1 MTAFACHIAH
11 ARISSEAPFE
21 TSPHCE
27 IRLSGTA
34 DAAQACARPLAEISW
49 DASVQTERSR
59 APRYGAVPCSSHE
72 ARPKETAIATF
83 AELGLSEDA
92 LDAVETLGY
101 TDPTPVQER
110 AIPLALEGRDVIAA
124 AKTGTGKTAAFAL
137 PCMDTLAH
145 RKGSQRGPFMLVIS
159 PTRELASQIADTCM
173 PIGKHTHHFVGVF
186 LGGVAYDRQIKKLE
200 RGLDV
205 AIGTPGRLIDLMER
219 GALDLS
225 EVQVLVLDEADRLLD
240 MGFWPQVEQIVKAT
254 PETRQT
260 LLFSATIDRSQ
271 DQTMFSVLNDPEIV
285 EIAQRGETADK
296 VDQYVIST
304 TRRQK
309 PELLNALIKEKGGT
323 RVIVFTRTK
332 GCADNCTRRL
342 QRIGVPTEAIHA
354 DRSQAQRSRALDA
367 FRSGRVNV
375 IVATDVLA
383 RGIDVPEVDYVVN
396 YDLPIMPEDYVHRIG
411 RTGRAGAGGFA
422 VSFVTPDTKNLLK
435 SVQKFIG
442 TDIDVMQFKIPKD
455 AFEPLP
461 DSDPRMI
468 AKAEAEAAEK
478 AARKERERGGKKGK
492 GGKGKKPRQRDIERR
507 EEHKR
512 RKEAEARGEEYVA
525 PKRERKA
532 GPKKPTLAERQAA
545 AEEAFNA
552 MFDMPNIPD
561 APKKHKKRDGDQG
574 RDGFDRRDG
583 ERRFGDER
591 KRGKKSDRD
600 DYRDAKKGKKGGRS
614 FERDGKRYDRS
625 DERYSDEGFDRKRG
639 KKYSDKQYSDG
650 RGGKKGKKFNG
661 KGGYDKGRSDR
672 DGYQRSGKSGYG
684 TKNASFSKGGKGSF
698 DKGRK
703 GGNGGGR
710 GKGEFRPGRGGRSGY
725 AGKGGKR

>member
-1 MTAFACHIAH
+1 M
-11 ARISSEAPFE
+11 S
-21 TSPHCE
+21 
-27 IRLSGTA
+27 L
-34 DAAQACARPLAEISW
+34 
-49 DASVQTERSR
+49 
-59 APRYGAVPCSSHE
+59 E
-72 ARPKETAIATF
+72 ARPKETVIATF
-83 AELGLSEDA
+83 ADLGLSEDA
-92 LDAVETLGY
+92 LAAVKALGY
-101 TDPTPVQER
+101 TEPTPVQER
-110 AIPLALEGRDVIAA
+110 AIPFALEGRDVIAA
-124 AKTGTGKTAAFAL
+124 AKTGTGKTAAFSL
-137 PCMDTLAH
+137 PCMDKLPH
-145 RKGSQRGPFMLVIS
+145 RKGGQRGPFMLVVS

-225 EVQVLVLDEADRLLD
+225 EVQALVLDEADRLLD
-240 MGFWPQVEQIVKAT
+240 MGFWPQVEQLVKAT
-254 PETRQT
+254 PDTRQT

-271 DQTMFSVLNDPEIV
+271 DQTMFSVLHDPEII

-296 VDQYVIST
+296 VDQYVINT

-309 PELLNALIKEKGGT
+309 PELLNGLIKEKGGT

-342 QRIGVPTEAIHA
+342 QRIGIPAEAIHA

-367 FRSGRVNV
+367 FRNGRVNV

-422 VSFVTPDTKNLLK
+422 VSFVTPDTKNLLR

-442 TDIDVMQFKIPKD
+442 ADIDVMQFKVPKD

-478 AARKERERGGKKGK
+478 AERKERERSGKKGK

-512 RKEAEARGEEYVA
+512 KKEAEARGEEYVA
-525 PKRERKA
+525 PKREHKK

-561 APKKHKKRDGDQG
+561 APKKADRKHRDEDRGG
-574 RDGFDRRDG
+574 GFDKRKG
-583 ERRFGDER
+583 ERRLDGDR
-591 KRGKKSDRD
+591 KRGKKGARD
-600 DYRDAKKGKKGGRS
+600 DFRGDKKGKKDGRS

-625 DERYSDEGFDRKRG
+625 DERRNDRDFDRDGRG
-639 KKYSDKQYSDG
+639 KKYADKQYADG
-650 RGGKKGKKFNG
+650 RGGKPGKKFNG
-661 KGGYDKGRSDR
+661 KGGYDKNRSDR
-672 DGYQRSGKSGYG
+672 DGYQRSNKSGYG
-684 TKNASFSKGGKGSF
+684 TKNGSFKGKGGKGSF
-698 DKGRK
+698 NKGRK

-710 GKGEFRPGRGGRSGY
+710 GKSEFRPGRGGRNGF

>member
-1 MTAFACHIAH
+1 MRIAGV
-11 ARISSEAPFE
+11 R
-21 TSPHCE
+21 T
-27 IRLSGTA
+27 
-34 DAAQACARPLAEISW
+34 
-49 DASVQTERSR
+49 
-59 APRYGAVPCSSHE
+59 PRYGAPCLSFE
-72 ARPKETAIATF
+72 AQPKETAIATF
-83 AELGLSEDA
+83 AELGLSENA
-92 LDAVETLGY
+92 LAAVEALGY
-101 TDPTPVQER
+101 TEPTPVQER

-124 AKTGTGKTAAFAL
+124 AKTGTGKTAAFSL

-145 RKGSQRGPFMLVIS
+145 RKGNQHGPFMLIVS

-260 LLFSATIDRSQ
+260 LLFSATIDRRQ

-296 VDQYVIST
+296 VDQYVINT

-332 GCADNCTRRL
+332 GGADNCTRRL
-342 QRIGVPTEAIHA
+342 QRIGIPTEAIHA

-367 FRSGRVNV
+367 FRNGRVNV

-422 VSFVTPDTKNLLK
+422 VSLVTPDTKNLLRGI
-435 SVQKFIG
+435 QKFIG
-442 TDIDVMQFKIPKD
+442 TDIEVMQFKVPKD

-461 DSDPRMI
+461 DSDPRII

-492 GGKGKKPRQRDIERR
+492 GGKKPRQRDIERR
-507 EEHKR
+507 EEHR
-512 RKEAEARGEEYVA
+512 RKKEAEARGEEYVA
-525 PKRERKA
+525 PKREHKK

-561 APKKHKKRDGDQG
+561 APKKSDKKRDDFDKEG
-574 RDGFDRRDG
+574 RD
-583 ERRFGDER
+583 ER
-591 KRGKKSDRD
+591 RGKK
-600 DYRDAKKGKKGGRS
+600 KGNSRPYD
-614 FERDGKRYDRS
+614 RDGKRYDRS
-625 DERYSDEGFDRKRG
+625 DERRNDEGYDRNGRS

-650 RGGKKGKKFNG
+650 RGGKQGKKFNG
-661 KGGYDKGRSDR
+661 KGGYDKGRTDR

-684 TKNASFSKGGKGSF
+684 TKNGSFAKGGKSGGKGSF

-703 GGNGGGR
+703 SGNGGR
-710 GKGEFRPGRGGRSGY
+710 GKSEFRPGRGGRNGFS
-725 AGKGGKR
+725 GKGGKR

>member
-1 MTAFACHIAH
+1 M
-11 ARISSEAPFE
+11 
-21 TSPHCE
+21 
-27 IRLSGTA
+27 
-34 DAAQACARPLAEISW
+34 
-49 DASVQTERSR
+49 QTERRCAHVPIR
-59 APRYGAVPCSSHE
+59 APPCLSLE
-72 ARPKETAIATF
+72 ARLKETVIATV
-83 AELGLSEDA
+83 AELGLSENA
-92 LDAVETLGY
+92 LAAVEALGY

-124 AKTGTGKTAAFAL
+124 AKTGTGKTAAFSL
-137 PCMDTLAH
+137 PSMDTLPH
-145 RKGSQRGPFMLVIS
+145 RKGSERGPFMLVIS

-219 GALDLS
+219 GALNLN
-225 EVQVLVLDEADRLLD
+225 EVKVLVLDEADRLLD
-240 MGFWPQVEQIVKAT
+240 MGFWPQVEQLVKAT
-254 PETRQT
+254 PDTRQT

-271 DQTMFSVLNDPEIV
+271 DQTMFSVLNNPEIV

-296 VDQYVIST
+296 VDQYVINT

-309 PELLNALIKEKGGT
+309 PELLNALIKEKGGS
-323 RVIVFTRTK
+323 RVIVFTKTK

-342 QRIGVPTEAIHA
+342 QRIGIPTEAIHA

-367 FRSGRVNV
+367 FRNGRVNV

-422 VSFVTPDTKNLLK
+422 VSFVTPDTKNLLR

-442 TDIDVMQFKIPKD
+442 TDIEVMQFKVPKD

-478 AARKERERGGKKGK
+478 AARKERERNGKKGK
-492 GGKGKKPRQRDIERR
+492 GGKNKKPRQRDIERS
-507 EEHKR
+507 EDHKR
-512 RKEAEARGEEYVA
+512 RKAAEARGEEYV
-525 PKRERKA
+525 PVKREHPK

-561 APKKHKKRDGDQG
+561 APKKADKKRGDFDK
-574 RDGFDRRDG
+574 RD
-583 ERRFGDER
+583 
-591 KRGKKSDRD
+591 
-600 DYRDAKKGKKGGRS
+600 KKGGRGDKKGNGRS
-614 FERDGKRYDRS
+614 YDRDDKRYDRS
-625 DERYSDEGFDRKRG
+625 DERRNDEGYDRNGRG

-650 RGGKKGKKFNG
+650 RGGKPGKKHNG
-661 KGGYDKGRSDR
+661 KGGYDKNRGDR
-672 DGYQRSGKSGYG
+672 DGYQRSSKSGYG
-684 TKNASFSKGGKGSF
+684 SKNGSYAKNGKGGKGSF

-703 GGNGGGR
+703 GNGGGR
-710 GKGEFRPGRGGRSGY
+710 GKSEFRPGRGGRSGY

>member
-1 MTAFACHIAH
+1 MRGPA
-11 ARISSEAPFE
+11 
-21 TSPHCE
+21 
-27 IRLSGTA
+27 L
-34 DAAQACARPLAEISW
+34 ACARP
-49 DASVQTERSR
+49 DM
-59 APRYGAVPCSSHE
+59 APCLSLE

-83 AELGLSEDA
+83 AELGLSENTLA
-92 LDAVETLGY
+92 AVEALGY
-101 TDPTPVQER
+101 TEPTPVQER

-124 AKTGTGKTAAFAL
+124 AKTGTGKTAAFSL
-137 PCMDTLAH
+137 PCMDILPH
-145 RKGSQRGPFMLVIS
+145 RKGSQRGPFMLIVS

-225 EVQVLVLDEADRLLD
+225 EVQILVLDEADRLLD
-240 MGFWPQVEQIVKAT
+240 MGFWPQVEQIVKAM

-260 LLFSATIDRSQ
+260 LLFSATIDRRQ
-271 DQTMFSVLNDPEIV
+271 DQTMFSVLDNPEIV

-296 VDQYVIST
+296 VDQYVINT

-309 PELLNALIKEKGGT
+309 PELLNGLIKEKGGT

-332 GCADNCTRRL
+332 GGADNCTRRL
-342 QRIGVPTEAIHA
+342 QRIGIPAEAIHA

-367 FRSGRVNV
+367 FRNGRVNV

-422 VSFVTPDTKNLLK
+422 VSLVTPDTKNLLRGI
-435 SVQKFIG
+435 QKFIG
-442 TDIDVMQFKIPKD
+442 TDIAVMQFKVPKD

-478 AARKERERGGKKGK
+478 AARKERERNGKKGK

-507 EEHKR
+507 EEHR
-512 RKEAEARGEEYVA
+512 RKKEAEARGEEYIA
-525 PKRERKA
+525 PKREHKK

-545 AEEAFNA
+545 AEAAFNA

-561 APKKHKKRDGDQG
+561 APKKHKKHDGDEG
-574 RDGFDRRDG
+574 RDGFERD
-583 ERRFGDER
+583 DER
-591 KRGKKSDRD
+591 KPGKKGGRD
-600 DYRDAKKGKKGGRS
+600 EYRGNKKGKKDGRS

-625 DERYSDEGFDRKRG
+625 DERRHDRDFERDGRG
-639 KKYSDKQYSDG
+639 RKYSDKQYADG
-650 RGGKKGKKFNG
+650 RGGKPGKKFNG
-661 KGGYDKGRSDR
+661 KGGYDKNRGDR
-672 DGYQRSGKSGYG
+672 DGYQRSSKSGYG
-684 TKNASFSKGGKGSF
+684 TKNGAFSKGGKPGKGSF

-703 GGNGGGR
+703 SGNGGGR
-710 GKGEFRPGRGGRSGY
+710 GKSEFRPGRGGRSGY

>member
-1 MTAFACHIAH
+1 M
-11 ARISSEAPFE
+11 RI
-21 TSPHCE
+21 
-27 IRLSGTA
+27 
-34 DAAQACARPLAEISW
+34 
-49 DASVQTERSR
+49 ASVRT
-59 APRYGAVPCSSHE
+59 PRYGAPCLSFE
-72 ARPKETAIATF
+72 AQPKETAIATF
-83 AELGLSEDA
+83 AELGLSENA
-92 LDAVETLGY
+92 LAAVEALGY
-101 TDPTPVQER
+101 TEPTPVQER

-124 AKTGTGKTAAFAL
+124 AKTGTGKTAAFSL

-145 RKGSQRGPFMLVIS
+145 RKGNQHGPFMLIVS

-260 LLFSATIDRSQ
+260 LLFSATIDRRQ

-296 VDQYVIST
+296 VDQYVINT

-332 GCADNCTRRL
+332 GGADNCTRRL
-342 QRIGVPTEAIHA
+342 QRIGIPTEAIHA

-367 FRSGRVNV
+367 FRNGRVNV

-422 VSFVTPDTKNLLK
+422 VSLVTPDTKNLLRGI
-435 SVQKFIG
+435 QKFIG
-442 TDIDVMQFKIPKD
+442 TDIEVMQFKVPKD

-492 GGKGKKPRQRDIERR
+492 GGKKPRQRDIERR
-507 EEHKR
+507 EEHR
-512 RKEAEARGEEYVA
+512 RKKEAEARGEEYVA
-525 PKRERKA
+525 PKREHKK

-561 APKKHKKRDGDQG
+561 APKKSDKKRDD
-574 RDGFDRRDG
+574 F
-583 ERRFGDER
+583 E
-591 KRGKKSDRD
+591 KRGKKEGRD
-600 DYRDAKKGKKGGRS
+600 ERRGKKKGNGRPYD
-614 FERDGKRYDRS
+614 RDGKRYDRS
-625 DERYSDEGFDRKRG
+625 DERRNDEGYDRNGRG

-650 RGGKKGKKFNG
+650 RGGKQGKKFNG
-661 KGGYDKGRSDR
+661 KGGYDKGRTDR

-684 TKNASFSKGGKGSF
+684 TKNGSFAKGGKNGGKGSF

-703 GGNGGGR
+703 SGNGGR
-710 GKGEFRPGRGGRSGY
+710 GKSEFRPGRGGRNGFS
-725 AGKGGKR
+725 GKGGKR

>member
-1 MTAFACHIAH
+1 MRIAGV
-11 ARISSEAPFE
+11 R
-21 TSPHCE
+21 T
-27 IRLSGTA
+27 
-34 DAAQACARPLAEISW
+34 
-49 DASVQTERSR
+49 
-59 APRYGAVPCSSHE
+59 PRYGAPCLSFE
-72 ARPKETAIATF
+72 AQPKETAIATF
-83 AELGLSEDA
+83 AELGLSENA
-92 LDAVETLGY
+92 LAAVEALGY
-101 TDPTPVQER
+101 TEPTPVQER

-124 AKTGTGKTAAFAL
+124 AKTGTGKTAAFSL

-145 RKGSQRGPFMLVIS
+145 RKGNQHGPFMLIVS

-260 LLFSATIDRSQ
+260 LLFSATIDRRQ

-296 VDQYVIST
+296 VDQYVINT

-332 GCADNCTRRL
+332 GGADNCTRRL
-342 QRIGVPTEAIHA
+342 QRIGIPTEAIHA

-367 FRSGRVNV
+367 FRNGRVNV

-422 VSFVTPDTKNLLK
+422 VSLVTPDTKNLLRGI
-435 SVQKFIG
+435 QKFIG
-442 TDIDVMQFKIPKD
+442 TDIEVMQFKVPKD

-492 GGKGKKPRQRDIERR
+492 GGKKPRQRDIERR
-507 EEHKR
+507 EEHR
-512 RKEAEARGEEYVA
+512 RKKEAEARGEEYVA
-525 PKRERKA
+525 PKREHKK

-561 APKKHKKRDGDQG
+561 APKKSDKKRDD
-574 RDGFDRRDG
+574 FD
-583 ERRFGDER
+583 
-591 KRGKKSDRD
+591 KRGKKEGRD
-600 DYRDAKKGKKGGRS
+600 ERRGKKKGNGRPYD
-614 FERDGKRYDRS
+614 RDGKRYDRS
-625 DERYSDEGFDRKRG
+625 DERRNDGSYDRNGRS

-650 RGGKKGKKFNG
+650 RGGKQGKKFNG
-661 KGGYDKGRSDR
+661 KGGYDKGRTDR

-684 TKNASFSKGGKGSF
+684 TKNGSFAKGGKNGGKGSF

-703 GGNGGGR
+703 SGNGGR
-710 GKGEFRPGRGGRSGY
+710 GKSEFRPGRGGRNGFS
-725 AGKGGKR
+725 GKGGKR

>member
-1 MTAFACHIAH
+1 M
-11 ARISSEAPFE
+11 
-21 TSPHCE
+21 
-27 IRLSGTA
+27 
-34 DAAQACARPLAEISW
+34 
-49 DASVQTERSR
+49 QTERRCAHVPIR
-59 APRYGAVPCSSHE
+59 APPCLSLE
-72 ARPKETAIATF
+72 ARLKETVIATF
-83 AELGLSEDA
+83 AELGLSENA
-92 LDAVETLGY
+92 LAAVEALGY

-124 AKTGTGKTAAFAL
+124 AKTGTGKTAAFSL
-137 PCMDTLAH
+137 PSMDTLPH
-145 RKGSQRGPFMLVIS
+145 RKGSERGPFMLVIS

-219 GALDLS
+219 GALNLN
-225 EVQVLVLDEADRLLD
+225 EVKVLVLDEADRLLD
-240 MGFWPQVEQIVKAT
+240 MGFWPQVEQLVKAT
-254 PETRQT
+254 PDTRQT

-271 DQTMFSVLNDPEIV
+271 DQTMFSVLNNPEIV

-296 VDQYVIST
+296 VDQYVINT

-309 PELLNALIKEKGGT
+309 PELLNALIKEKGGS
-323 RVIVFTRTK
+323 RVIVFTKTK

-342 QRIGVPTEAIHA
+342 QRIGIPTEAIHA

-367 FRSGRVNV
+367 FRNGRVNV

-422 VSFVTPDTKNLLK
+422 VSFVTPDTKNLLR

-442 TDIDVMQFKIPKD
+442 TDIEVMQFKVPKD

-478 AARKERERGGKKGK
+478 AARKERERNGKKGK
-492 GGKGKKPRQRDIERR
+492 GNKNKKPRQRDIERS
-507 EEHKR
+507 EDHKR
-512 RKEAEARGEEYVA
+512 RKAAEARGEEYV
-525 PKRERKA
+525 PVKREHPK

-561 APKKHKKRDGDQG
+561 APKKADKKRGDFDK
-574 RDGFDRRDG
+574 RD
-583 ERRFGDER
+583 
-591 KRGKKSDRD
+591 
-600 DYRDAKKGKKGGRS
+600 KKGGRGDKKGNGRS
-614 FERDGKRYDRS
+614 YDRDGKRYDRS
-625 DERYSDEGFDRKRG
+625 DERRNDEGYDRNGRG

-650 RGGKKGKKFNG
+650 RGGKPDKKHNG
-661 KGGYDKGRSDR
+661 KGGYDKNRGDR
-672 DGYQRSGKSGYG
+672 DGYQRSSKSGYG
-684 TKNASFSKGGKGSF
+684 SKNGSYAKNGKGGKGSF

-703 GGNGGGR
+703 GNGGGR
-710 GKGEFRPGRGGRSGY
+710 GKSEFRPGRGGRSGY